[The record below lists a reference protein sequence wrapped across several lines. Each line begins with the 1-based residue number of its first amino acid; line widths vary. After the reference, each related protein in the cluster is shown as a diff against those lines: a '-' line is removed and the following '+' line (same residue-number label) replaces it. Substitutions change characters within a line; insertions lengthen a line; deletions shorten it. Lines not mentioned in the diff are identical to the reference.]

1 MLRGENMMR
10 LRRLARATRG
20 AVTRRLVP
28 VDAAMLTRPTPV
40 SRRFA
45 MDRGTPI
52 DRHYIETF
60 LGRHASLIAGDVME
74 IGGTEYI
81 RKFARAPRSVAVLH
95 ATPGN
100 PEATLIA
107 DLTAPDTLPTAAV
120 DCLICT
126 QTLNFIFD
134 VGRAI
139 EGIAKLL
146 RPGGVALVT
155 ASGISQISRYDMSRW
170 GDYWRFT
177 DAALHRLF
185 AAQFDAHIAIYG
197 NVAAAVAFL
206 QGVAVEDLPDRAIL
220 DESDPDYQ
228 LTLGVV
234 ARRLP

>member
-1 MLRGENMMR
+1 MR
-10 LRRLARATRG
+10 RWRQLAKAARQAVIRRLT
-20 AVTRRLVP
+20 P
-28 VDAAMLTRPTPV
+28 VDASALTRMSPV

-52 DRHYIETF
+52 DRHYVDTF
-60 LGRHASLIAGDVME
+60 MRRHASWIQGDVME
-74 IGGTEYI
+74 IGGAHY
-81 RKFARAPRSVAVLH
+81 ARTFGRAARSVAVLH

-100 PEATLIA
+100 PEATLVA
-107 DLTAPDTLPTAAV
+107 DLTEHDTLPASAI

-139 EGIAKLL
+139 EGIARLL

-155 ASGISQISRYDMSRW
+155 VSGISQISRYDMERW

-177 DAALHRLF
+177 DAALRRLF
-185 AAQFDAHIAIYG
+185 VERFDARVELYG

-206 QGVAVEDLPDRAIL
+206 EGVAVEDLPDRAIL
-220 DESDPDYQ
+220 DHVDPDYQ

>member
-1 MLRGENMMR
+1 MSR
-10 LRRLARATRG
+10 LRQLAKAARQVA
-20 AVTRRLVP
+20 TRRLRP
-28 VDAAMLTRPTPV
+28 VDARALTRAEPL

-52 DRHYIETF
+52 DRYYIERF
-60 LGRHASLIAGDVME
+60 LGRHAASIQGDVME
-74 IGGTEYI
+74 IAGAQY
-81 RKFARAPRSVAVLH
+81 ARTFGQGVRSIAVLH

-100 PEATLIA
+100 PEATLVG
-107 DLTAPDTLPTAAV
+107 DLAAPETLPAASV

-134 VGRAI
+134 VTRAVD
-139 EGIAKLL
+139 GIARLV

-155 ASGISQISRYDMSRW
+155 VSGISQISRYDMERW

-177 DAALHRLF
+177 DATLRRLF
-185 AAQFDAHIAIYG
+185 ADRFDATIEIHG
-197 NVAAAVAFL
+197 NVAASVAFL
-206 QGVAVEDLPDRAIL
+206 DGIAVEDLPDRAIL
-220 DESDPDYQ
+220 DRVDPDYQ

>member
-1 MLRGENMMR
+1 MSR
-10 LRRLARATRG
+10 LRQLAKAARQR
-20 AVTRRLVP
+20 VTRRLRP
-28 VDAAMLTRPTPV
+28 VDVCALTRTRPV

-52 DRHYIETF
+52 DRHYIESF
-60 LGRHASLIAGDVME
+60 LRRHADLIRGDVME
-74 IGGTEYI
+74 IGG
-81 RKFARAPRSVAVLH
+81 ARYAREFGRTPRSIAVLH

-100 PEATLIA
+100 SEATLVA
-107 DLTAPDTLPTAAV
+107 DLSDPDTLPVATI

-134 VGRAI
+134 VGRAV
-139 EGIAKLL
+139 EGIARLV

-155 ASGISQISRYDMSRW
+155 VAGISQISRYDMERW

-177 DAALHRLF
+177 DAALRRLF
-185 AAQFDAHIAIYG
+185 AQRFDAQIETHG
-197 NVAAAVAFL
+197 NVAASVAFL
-206 QGVAVEDLPDRAIL
+206 EGIAVEDLPDRAIL
-220 DESDPDYQ
+220 AEVDPDYQ

>member
-1 MLRGENMMR
+1 MMR
-10 LRRLARATRG
+10 LRQLARATRG
-20 AVTRRLVP
+20 AVTRRLIP
-28 VDAAMLTRPTPV
+28 VDATTLTRSTPV

-52 DRHYIETF
+52 DRHYIEKF
-60 LGRHASLIAGDVME
+60 LSRHASSIGGDVME
-74 IGGTEYI
+74 IGGAEYI
-81 RKFARAPRSVAVLH
+81 RKFARDPRSIAVLH

-100 PEATLIA
+100 PQATLIA
-107 DLTAPDTLPTAAV
+107 DLTEPATLPTAAI

-134 VGRAI
+134 VGRAVD
-139 EGIAKLL
+139 GIAKLL
-146 RPGGVALVT
+146 RPDGVALVT
-155 ASGISQISRYDMSRW
+155 VAGISQISRYDMSRW

-185 AAQFDAHIAIYG
+185 AAQFDARIEIFG

-206 QGVAVEDLPDRAIL
+206 QGVAVEDLPDPAIL
-220 DESDPDYQ
+220 DDADPDYQ